1 MNELNNIWQD
11 VQRGPPDPFLVLL
24 INTDNLILFFIE
36 SIILEHYNAWKQNWQ
51 IDQWAF
57 NAHVHSCIIKFC

>member
-36 SIILEHYNAWKQNWQ
+36 SIILEHYNA
-51 IDQWAF
+51 
-57 NAHVHSCIIKFC
+57 